1 MAVPGVAPQN
11 AVTLLFLRVA
21 LLLGMEQVHVLG
33 HTLVRRPGRLAQVQ
47 SRLPAGFTNSAGN
60 SIIYPFF
67 SARNAFAR
75 C

>member
-21 LLLGMEQVHVLG
+21 LFLSTEQVHVLS

-47 SRLPAGFTNSAGN
+47 SRLPAGFTNIAGN
-60 SIIYPFF
+60 RVIYSLFP
-67 SARNAFAR
+67 A
-75 C
+75 